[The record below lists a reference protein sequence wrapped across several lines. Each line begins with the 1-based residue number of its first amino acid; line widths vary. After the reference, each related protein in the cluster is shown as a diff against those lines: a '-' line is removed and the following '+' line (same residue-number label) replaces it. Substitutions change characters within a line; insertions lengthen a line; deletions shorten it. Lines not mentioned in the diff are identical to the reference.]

1 MVRRRQRERSVW
13 EVVLPDASKL
23 WPEALRRIDQLID
36 DEALIEVIAAALER
50 RYPKSRRRGRP
61 GTSAEVVL
69 RMLVLKHLYRWSYA
83 ELEHEVRANL
93 VYRAFA
99 RIGCDAGPDAKTIL
113 KIANTLGP
121 SVIAHL
127 HQRVVALAIDAGVTT
142 GRRLRVDTTVVETNI
157 HHPTDSR
164 LLADGVRV
172 VTRVVK
178 QLEALVGRG
187 RRAMR
192 DRARSVTRRVLE
204 IQYAARSPMTR
215 DNLTDSYRR
224 LVATTRAAVR
234 DAETMQRRAAQR
246 VRTVAH
252 ATRRRVEHAQTQ
264 LKRMLPLVRRVIAQ
278 TTQRVFEG
286 DTHAPDKVVS
296 LFEPHTTPIRKGKV
310 VTPTEFGNLVT
321 IQEADGQIVTAY
333 AVHEGRPA
341 DATLWEPALEAH
353 QETFG
358 KPPHLAVADRGFASA
373 ANEAAATARGVTRV
387 VLPRPGQ
394 KTPARRAHE
403 RQRWFRRGLRW
414 RVGCE
419 GRISVLKR
427 RHALRRCLYHGADGM
442 ARWVGLGVLAGNLIV
457 IATTRGAP

>member
-23 WPEALRRIDQLID
+23 WPAALRRIDQLID
-36 DEALIEVIAAALER
+36 DEALVEVIAAALER

-61 GTSAEVVL
+61 GTPAEVVL
-69 RMLVLKHLYRWSYA
+69 RMLILKHLYGWSYA
-83 ELEHEVRANL
+83 ELAHEVRANL

-99 RIGCDAGPDAKTIL
+99 RIGCDAGPDDKTIL
-113 KIANTLGP
+113 KIAQALGP
-121 SVIAHL
+121 AVIAAL
-127 HQRVVALAIDAGVTT
+127 HHRVVALAIEAGVTK

-157 HHPTDSR
+157 HHPTDSS

-178 QLEALVGRG
+178 TLEAVVGRG

-204 IQYAARSPMTR
+204 IQYAARSPQTR
-215 DNLTDSYRR
+215 DRLDASYRR
-224 LVATTRAAVR
+224 LVATTRAVLR

-246 VRTVAH
+246 VRTATD
-252 ATRRRVEHAQTQ
+252 ATRRRVGRAQAQ
-264 LKRMLPLVRRVIAQ
+264 LQSMIPLVRRVVAQ
-278 TTQRVFEG
+278 TTQRVFAG
-286 DTHAPDKVVS
+286 DTHVPDKVVS
-296 LFEPHTTPIRKGKV
+296 LFEPHTTPIRKGKI
-310 VTPTEFGNLVT
+310 VTPTEFGQLVS

-333 AVHEGRPA
+333 AVHAGRPA
-341 DATLWEPALEAH
+341 DSTLWEPALDAH
-353 QETFG
+353 EQTFG
-358 KPPHLAVADRGFASA
+358 KPPDLAVADRGFASA
-373 ANEAAATARGVTRV
+373 ANEAAATARGVRRV
-387 VLPRPGQ
+387 VLPRPGP
-394 KTPARRAHE
+394 KTSARRAHE

-427 RHALRRCLYHGADGM
+427 RHRLRRCLYHAADGM
-442 ARWVGLGVLAGNLIV
+442 ERWVGLGVRAGNLVV
-457 IATTRGAP
+457 IATPRGAP

>member
-13 EVVLPDASKL
+13 EVLLPDASKL
-23 WPEALRRIDQLID
+23 WPAALRRIGQLID
-36 DEALIEVIAAALER
+36 DEALVEVIAAALER
-50 RYPKSRRRGRP
+50 RYPKSRRRGRH
-61 GTSAEVVL
+61 GTPAEVVL
-69 RMLVLKHLYRWSYA
+69 RLLILKHLYGWSYA

-99 RIGCDAGPDAKTIL
+99 RIGCDAGPDDKTIL
-113 KIANTLGP
+113 KIANALGP
-121 SVIAHL
+121 AVIAQL
-127 HQRVVALAIDAGVTT
+127 HQRVVALAIDAGVTK

-157 HHPTDSR
+157 HHPTDSS

-178 QLEALVGRG
+178 TLEALVGRG

-204 IQYAARSPMTR
+204 IQYAARSPQTR
-215 DNLTDSYRR
+215 ERLGDSYRR
-224 LVATTRAAVR
+224 LVATTRAVLR
-234 DAETMQRRAAQR
+234 DAETMQHRAAQR
-246 VRTVAH
+246 VRTATD
-252 ATRRRVEHAQTQ
+252 ATRRGVGRAQRQ
-264 LKRMLPLVRRVIAQ
+264 LKTMIPLLRRVVAQ

-286 DTHAPDKVVS
+286 DTHVPDKVVS
-296 LFEPHTTPIRKGKV
+296 LFEPHTTPIRKGKI
-310 VTPTEFGNLVT
+310 VTPTEFGQLVS

-333 AVHEGRPA
+333 AVHDGRPA
-341 DATLWEPALEAH
+341 DSTLWEPALDAH
-353 QETFG
+353 EQTFG
-358 KPPHLAVADRGFASA
+358 KPPDLAVADRGFASA
-373 ANEAAATARGVTRV
+373 ANEAAATARGVRRV
-387 VLPRPGQ
+387 VLPRPGP

-427 RHALRRCLYHGADGM
+427 RHRLRRCLYHGADGM
-442 ARWVGLGVLAGNLIV
+442 ERWVGLGVLAGNLVV
-457 IATTRGAP
+457 IATPRGAP